1 MGSKWRDQWARMGLT
16 LDGVL
21 NHEISPRQSQS
32 QNRVVC
38 ALLLLSP
45 FPPQQD
51 LCLSAGSCVLVGKNL
66 LGMMFSDKSKM
77 EKNVY
82 HMLRYLC
89 FKNKKTECV
98 CVQVRMC
105 VCTKKFASQL

>member
-1 MGSKWRDQWARMGLT
+1 M
-16 LDGVL
+16 
-21 NHEISPRQSQS
+21 
-32 QNRVVC
+32 
-38 ALLLLSP
+38 
-45 FPPQQD
+45 
-51 LCLSAGSCVLVGKNL
+51 LVGENL